1 MFKISLIIALLH
13 IYQTVSLPQDEFSDS
28 FFPDGDYAQE
38 VPLDLCQLPS
48 NLGFTGK
55 YLCCIQII
63 KE

>member
-1 MFKISLIIALLH
+1 MIALH

-48 NLGFTGK
+48 NLGFEGSLFEGK
-55 YLCCIQII
+55 FLCYFQIK